1 MRQGQGNTFNFLLY
15 KNSKCKKTHRLLLK
29 KKWRWASFY
38 DLKSLQIPLKLLIEI
53 NKITKILFLHVVR
66 DKMRIKREIKN
77 FTYNALY
84 VFIYSSLSLLLR
96 RELRKTF
103 LYIMSVSSTTLRLPS
118 LDSIISFFS
127 VEQDPDLSNEAHLR
141 LQKLGL
147 VDLLCPM
154 KLLEVARIYSYRL
167 AMGDIG

>member
-1 MRQGQGNTFNFLLY
+1 MGFFLWFKVTTDSLETPY
-15 KNSKCKKTHRLLLK
+15 RNKQNNKN
-29 KKWRWASFY
+29 
-38 DLKSLQIPLKLLIEI
+38 I
-53 NKITKILFLHVVR
+53 FLDVVR
-66 DKMRIKREIKN
+66 DKMRI

-84 VFIYSSLSLLLR
+84 VFIYSALSLLLR
-96 RELRKTF
+96 RELRKTL

-118 LDSIISFFS
+118 LDSIISLFS
-127 VEQDPDLSNEAHLR
+127 VEQDPDLSNEAQIR
-141 LQKLGL
+141 LKKLGL